1 MPKRLYLIDGYAQ
14 FFRAYHAIRPGL
26 TSPITNEPTNLT
38 FGFVGMMLK
47 VLREEKPDYLAVILD
62 VSGDRGTFRSQ
73 IYPEYKAHRPPPPS
87 DFGPQVD
94 RCLQLLALFGVPAFG
109 CPGTEAD
116 DVIATLVRRL
126 RREDPELEIRI
137 VSKDKDLGQL
147 LDDKTKLYDVHTGEA
162 LGTEQL
168 FQKKGIRPEQV
179 VDMLALMGDTAD
191 NVPGVAGIGPKTAAQ
206 LITEFGSL
214 DELLRRIGEVKGK
227 KGESIAAARDTLALS
242 RSLVQLKED
251 CDVEFAL
258 ESAKVEG
265 SRLHVPELLDALR
278 ELGFHRHRDELRQIA
293 AAMGVAAPS
302 AAPVVPAIDDG
313 RGTLFAADSAVVAP
327 SAAELPK
334 GDYRQLCTNAE
345 LVTWLDVAR
354 RADVVAVDTETDSL
368 IAHEANLAG
377 VCLSTKEG
385 TGVYVPL
392 RSPEPSNHL
401 TLAEGVA
408 ILRPF
413 LEDSQVR
420 KVGHNL
426 KYDLNVLRNAG
437 IRLAGIAGDSM
448 VESYLVDATRSSHS
462 LDALAENLLGYRT
475 MPISAVI
482 GDNERTF
489 DQAPLDIAGPYA
501 AEDADVTL
509 RLHHMFAPQLGAMGL
524 SALNADVELPLVEV
538 LAELEWNGI
547 IVDPVELD
555 RQRDAI
561 QRRIE
566 ALRAEISSL
575 APIAFN
581 PDSPKQLSAVLFNK
595 ENADPPGLGL
605 KPVKK
610 TKTGYSTDVEVLEKL
625 AEDPDVAHPLPAK
638 IVEYRQLT
646 KLVGTY
652 LVALKAA
659 ISVKTGR
666 VHASFHQ
673 TVTATGRL
681 SSSDPNLQNIP
692 IRTEIGRD
700 IRRAFVAAPGM
711 LLLAADYSQIELRLL
726 AHLSGDPALI
736 AAFRGGLD
744 IHKAV
749 AAEVF
754 GVDVAAVTDDMRHTA
769 KMVNFGIVY
778 GITAYGLARR
788 LGRGVSRERAQQII
802 DDYRKRFARIG
813 DFLEACVSKART
825 NGFVETILGRRRPTP
840 QIHSKQPAER
850 NFGERI
856 AINTVVQGSAAD
868 LIKVA
873 MVRLYRELPK
883 RHQRAR
889 MLLQI
894 HDELV
899 FEVPNDEIAD
909 AGAMIVD
916 VMERAMDLV
925 VPLKVDSGS
934 GPTWF
939 DC

>member
-1 MPKRLYLIDGYAQ
+1 
-14 FFRAYHAIRPGL
+14 
-26 TSPITNEPTNLT
+26 
-38 FGFVGMMLK
+38 
-47 VLREEKPDYLAVILD
+47 
-62 VSGDRGTFRSQ
+62 
-73 IYPEYKAHRPPPPS
+73 
-87 DFGPQVD
+87 
-94 RCLQLLALFGVPAFG
+94 
-109 CPGTEAD
+109 
-116 DVIATLVRRL
+116 
-126 RREDPELEIRI
+126 
-137 VSKDKDLGQL
+137 
-147 LDDKTKLYDVHTGEA
+147 
-162 LGTEQL
+162 
-168 FQKKGIRPEQV
+168 
-179 VDMLALMGDTAD
+179 
-191 NVPGVAGIGPKTAAQ
+191 
-206 LITEFGSL
+206 
-214 DELLRRIGEVKGK
+214 
-227 KGESIAAARDTLALS
+227 
-242 RSLVQLKED
+242 
-251 CDVEFAL
+251 
-258 ESAKVEG
+258 
-265 SRLHVPELLDALR
+265 
-278 ELGFHRHRDELRQIA
+278 
-293 AAMGVAAPS
+293 
-302 AAPVVPAIDDG
+302 
-313 RGTLFAADSAVVAP
+313 
-327 SAAELPK
+327 
-334 GDYRQLCTNAE
+334 
-345 LVTWLDVAR
+345 
-354 RADVVAVDTETDSL
+354 
-368 IAHEANLAG
+368 
-377 VCLSTKEG
+377 
-385 TGVYVPL
+385 
-392 RSPEPSNHL
+392 
-401 TLAEGVA
+401 
-408 ILRPF
+408 
-413 LEDSQVR
+413 
-420 KVGHNL
+420 
-426 KYDLNVLRNAG
+426 
-437 IRLAGIAGDSM
+437 
-448 VESYLVDATRSSHS
+448 
-462 LDALAENLLGYRT
+462 
-475 MPISAVI
+475 
-482 GDNERTF
+482 
-489 DQAPLDIAGPYA
+489 
-501 AEDADVTL
+501 
-509 RLHHMFAPQLGAMGL
+509 
-524 SALNADVELPLVEV
+524 
-538 LAELEWNGI
+538 
-547 IVDPVELD
+547 
-555 RQRDAI
+555 
-561 QRRIE
+561 
-566 ALRAEISSL
+566 
-575 APIAFN
+575 
-581 PDSPKQLSAVLFNK
+581 
-595 ENADPPGLGL
+595 
-605 KPVKK
+605 
-610 TKTGYSTDVEVLEKL
+610 
-625 AEDPDVAHPLPAK
+625 
-638 IVEYRQLT
+638 
-646 KLVGTY
+646 
-652 LVALKAA
+652 
-659 ISVKTGR
+659 VKTGR